1 MFSLEEQ
8 TNVSLFLLFRFIP
21 YRGEL
26 FGLANL
32 LKFKDGTFMEYAPNT
47 VDSRQYGVGVH
58 QKENLLQT
66 VEGMTEE
73 EFAAIGDD
81 DNMFEDLA
89 RRTAGWLRFR
99 TICFCTRRNFLTP
112 IIYTGAKDDDEN
124 DDDDDVDSV
133 LGGESQ
139 VVLDICDRAEV
150 HVDDDETA
158 VGEMADQGPM
168 AVGERGVETSWVP
181 APVRP
186 KSEDVKPVASA
197 IQANAPPVQSAPLS
211 HPINAV
217 APAATGARGNIQPR
231 ISSSSVAVPPKLEDV
246 KPVASAIQAYAPP
259 VKSAPLSHP
268 TDAVT
273 PAVTGARGNIQPR
286 ASSSSVSEHPAAAAA
301 AASNRD
307 DDMIVSNATKKAKP
321 LSATTAA
328 GARKESTSPRNAML
342 VGKTTNTIQSGKTE
356 TTFSAFDLPLPAGAM
371 RKKSKKKRKA

>member
-211 HPINAV
+211 HP
-217 APAATGARGNIQPR
+217 
-231 ISSSSVAVPPKLEDV
+231 
-246 KPVASAIQAYAPP
+246 
-259 VKSAPLSHP
+259 